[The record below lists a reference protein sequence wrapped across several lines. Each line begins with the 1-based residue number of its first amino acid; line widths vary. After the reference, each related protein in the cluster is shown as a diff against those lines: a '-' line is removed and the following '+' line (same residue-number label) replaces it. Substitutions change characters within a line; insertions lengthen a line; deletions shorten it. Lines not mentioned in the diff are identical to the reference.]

1 LSTLSLHDA
10 LPIYDC
16 RSGDNC
22 DFPLRSAGAAQLVT
36 DSANDGRLWLVRIN
50 SGVNELKKISIRGRT
65 LDRHNP
71 NPLMPNNNFVA
82 LVHIEELNG
91 SRSASFSIK
100 RDCAVNHCW
109 AHFDFLTL

>member
-1 LSTLSLHDA
+1 HRSL
-10 LPIYDC
+10 
-16 RSGDNC
+16 
-22 DFPLRSAGAAQLVT
+22 PLRSGVAAEIVN
-36 DSANDGRLWLVRIN
+36 DFPNDGRLWLVRII

-100 RDCAVNHCW
+100 RDCAVDHCGP
-109 AHFDFLTL
+109 HFDFLTL